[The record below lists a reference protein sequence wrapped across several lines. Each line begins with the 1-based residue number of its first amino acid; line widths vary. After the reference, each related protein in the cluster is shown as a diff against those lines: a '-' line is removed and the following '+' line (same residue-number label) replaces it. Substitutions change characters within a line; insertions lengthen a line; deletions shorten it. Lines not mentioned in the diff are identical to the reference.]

1 MKTKN
6 IKVAYKN
13 RCLAKGYCSVPMI
26 QMEGRWLEEL
36 GFSIG
41 STIVVEYGEG
51 SLHIRTLTEEEIAAV
66 KQQELKA
73 ELKRRT
79 KELEAVEKS
88 LKNAYADYA
97 MVAEPD
103 HDYGGKPP
111 VRPLKNR

>member
-13 RCLAKGYCSVPMI
+13 RCLVKGYCSVPMI
-26 QMEGRWLEEL
+26 QIEGRWLEKL

-41 STIVVEYGEG
+41 STIAVEYDEG
-51 SLHIRTLTEEEIAAV
+51 VLHIRTLTEEEIAAV

-79 KELEAVEKS
+79 RELEAVEKS
-88 LKNAYADYA
+88 LKDAYDDYA
-97 MVAEPD
+97 MVAEPN
-103 HDYGGKPP
+103 HDYGRKPP
-111 VRPLKNR
+111 IRPHRTR